1 MVDPKLEWR
10 MSLVKQT
17 VDPASEH
24 YNAKAARAKLLSKG
38 TTMAWSPAVAT
49 KNLAHGD
56 DSLTC
61 YTCHTSWTT
70 SCGGCHLPIEANWK
84 TPRQHY
90 EGGISRNFATYNP
103 QVARDEMFQLGKH
116 STVKG
121 NITAPVRSSSALVLS
136 STNIN
141 RERIYVQQ
149 PPISASG
156 YSSQAFAPHY
166 PHTERKTETKTCT
179 DCHLSENN
187 DNNAIMA
194 QLLLQGTNFVN
205 FVGFN
210 AWVGE
215 GSGIEA
221 VNVTEWDEPQ
231 AVIGSYLHR
240 YAYPSRYEAHQ
251 KAKLEL
257 PISFSQ
263 SGGET
268 GCLQLR
274 GEYVLAAQG
283 SSGMTA
289 YDVASIANKG
299 VSDRILSGPVS
310 PLGQNL
316 HISSEDATCVVLPT
330 NQPIH
335 PDRNQ
340 GDLMRMDNQEQPFH
354 PIYNYAFI
362 TDRVEGLIATDVN
375 TLVNNQP
382 SDNFLTRALT
392 WNEGGVLTGARHLT
406 IAGTWFYVAADAGLV
421 VLDMDDPMAPKLVT
435 VLPLQDVRATAVQF
449 RYLFALD
456 GEGLKVVD
464 VTHPDRPKLVEGA
477 AVPLADARRIYVA
490 RTYAY
495 IAAGAEGL
503 VIVDVERPEAPAL
516 YTRFTAD
523 GTLNDASD
531 VIVGTTNASLFAY
544 VADGNNGLKVL
555 QLTSPESQP
564 NYYGFSP
571 EPKPQL
577 IATKR
582 TRGPALALSKGLD
595 RDRAVDETGH
605 QMAVFGRLGSRPFTK
620 EEMAKLYLDPN
631 GNPWFVTDRVDERRA
646 AAP

>member
-1 MVDPKLEWR
+1 
-10 MSLVKQT
+10 
-17 VDPASEH
+17 
-24 YNAKAARAKLLSKG
+24 
-38 TTMAWSPAVAT
+38 
-49 KNLAHGD
+49 
-56 DSLTC
+56 
-61 YTCHTSWTT
+61 
-70 SCGGCHLPIEANWK
+70 
-84 TPRQHY
+84 
-90 EGGISRNFATYNP
+90 
-103 QVARDEMFQLGKH
+103 MFQLGKH

-215 GSGIEA
+215 DGGIEA

-340 GDLMRMDNQEQPFH
+340 GDLMRKDNQEQPFH

-523 GTLNDASD
+523 GTLERRQRRDRRHHQRVAVRLRRRRQERAQGAAADLAREPAQLLRLQPRAQAAADRDQADAQAGAGAVQGPGPRPGGRRD
-531 VIVGTTNASLFAY
+531 RPP
-544 VADGNNGLKVL
+544 DGGV
-555 QLTSPESQP
+555 
-564 NYYGFSP
+564 
-571 EPKPQL
+571 
-577 IATKR
+577 R
-582 TRGPALALSKGLD
+582 PARLAPVHQGGDGQALSGPERQPVV
-595 RDRAVDETGH
+595 RDG
-605 QMAVFGRLGSRPFTK
+605 QGRRTSRGGALMVPP
-620 EEMAKLYLDPN
+620 AKLATLWRD
-631 GNPWFVTDRVDERRA
+631 A
-646 AAP
+646 